1 MKVHTVVNDE
11 VRDQIILYSLNA
23 LDPAEAAEFEVHLK
37 AGCDLCL
44 SELRAFQK
52 VTDQLSYSAPTAWP
66 TPRVREQLTAR
77 IEEEPGNSSDR
88 QGDQSG
94 LLVLHSSQLD
104 WEGAGEAEIQ
114 TKILFRDK
122 ASRCVTRVMR
132 APGGTHF
139 PDHRHVQVEEVY
151 VLEGDVHVG
160 DQVLQPGDYCRAEPG
175 TLHRRLFTEAG
186 CTLLVRSSQHDEL
199 LPEDSSLIAD

>member
-1 MKVHTVVNDE
+1 MKVHTAVNDE

-23 LDPAEAAEFEVHLK
+23 LDPAEAAEFEAHLK

-44 SELRAFQK
+44 SELQAFQK

-66 TPRVREQLTAR
+66 TPRVREQLIAR
-77 IEEEPGNSSDR
+77 IQEEPDNSSDQQVNR
-88 QGDQSG
+88 SG
-94 LLVLHSSQLD
+94 LLVLHSSQMD
-104 WEGAGEAEIQ
+104 WEGADEAEIQ
-114 TKILFRDK
+114 TKDLFVDEARR
-122 ASRCVTRVMR
+122 SVTRVMR

-151 VLEGDVHVG
+151 VLEGDFHVG

-175 TLHRRLFTEAG
+175 TLHRRLFTEGG
-186 CTLLVRSSQHDEL
+186 CTLLVRSSQHDEP
-199 LPEDSSLIAD
+199 LPEESSLIAN